1 VNYIE
6 INFNAVEGFNKLTPE
21 QQNLFIATY
30 KRHNS
35 IVGSEYKEEWQ
46 PVKVAWVEEKPSQYS
61 YLKVD
66 FKNGQWLHYTQKGD
80 WY

>member
-1 VNYIE
+1 MNYIE
-6 INFNAVEGFNKLTPE
+6 INFNVVKGFDKLTPV
-21 QQNLFIATY
+21 QQSLFIETY

-35 IVGSEYKEEWQ
+35 IVGSDYKEGWI

-66 FKNGQWLHYTQKGD
+66 FKNGQWLHYTQRGD

>member
-6 INFNAVEGFNKLTPE
+6 INFNNVKGFNKLTPE
-21 QQNLFIATY
+21 QQKLFIETY

-35 IVGSEYKEEWQ
+35 IVGTEYKAEWQ
-46 PVKVAWVEEKPSQYS
+46 PVKVAWVEEKPSKYS
-61 YLKVD
+61 YLRVE
-66 FKNGQWLHYTQKGD
+66 FKNGNWLHYTQKGE